1 MNMWTADVSVAKAIH
16 GIREDTRFFLILGAK
31 Y

>member
-1 MNMWTADVSVAKAIH
+1 VTADLSVAKAVH
-16 GIREDTRFFLILGAK
+16 GIREDTRFFFIVGAK

>member
-1 MNMWTADVSVAKAIH
+1 MNLWTADLQVAKAIH
-16 GIREDTRFFLILGAK
+16 GIREDTRFFVILGAK